1 VRAIVLI
8 VLSALSSFSLQ
19 NLELADNKLEK
30 MPESIVLLR
39 NLTFLSIGNNQIGAL
54 PCPFALE
61 KLVTFSAPNNLLNE
75 VPTSL
80 KDCKDLE
87 VLDLSGNPLRPEF
100 WSLVLQLKK
109 LRHLSPQPATRSS

>member
-1 VRAIVLI
+1 LCEAIVLI
-8 VLSALSSFSLQ
+8 LLSVLSSCFPQ

-30 MPESIVLLR
+30 VPESIVLLQ
-39 NLTFLSIGNNQIGAL
+39 NLTYLSIGNNKIGTL
-54 PCPFALE
+54 PCPE
-61 KLVTFSAPNNLLNE
+61 KLVTFSAPNNLLKE
-75 VPTSL
+75 VPASL

-109 LRHLSPQPATRSS
+109 LRQLSPQPPVRSTY